1 MVIGVGLNLRL
12 SGVTKAR
19 IDQKV
24 TDITSITGQ
33 MPDRNQLLAVLLKEL
48 ARVLDTF
55 ERHGF
60 EPFVEEW
67 TRYHA
72 YQDKMVQVSFAEG
85 SVRNGV
91 AIGVA
96 ADGALLIDT
105 STGVVQLRSG
115 EISLR
120 GLAEHPSPFN

>member
-1 MVIGVGLNLRL
+1 
-12 SGVTKAR
+12 
-19 IDQKV
+19 
-24 TDITSITGQ
+24 
-33 MPDRNQLLAVLLKEL
+33 
-48 ARVLDTF
+48 
-55 ERHGF
+55 
-60 EPFVEEW
+60 
-67 TRYHA
+67 
-72 YQDKMVQVSFAEG
+72 
-85 SVRNGV
+85 V